1 MNNVKQRKRM
11 NMNNAMVNVM
21 NVESTK
27 VTMEELMEKVAIEKK
42 NATMES
48 LKSRI
53 KEIIADNERPNND
66 NGIEIYLDY
75 RDELSKDDLHKIMT
89 EDNPREYF
97 NQIMDDITMDYID
110 YARDNLEETIL
121 NNLSEEESEF
131 FNAYSEEVW
140 EWILETYY
148 FYIDEAHYNKTV
160 NVNIMLDTG
169 NLNYDCACD
178 NVLNYCGNG
187 EFDKDSSILWLAKQM
202 KKTGLLRKAVKDIN
216 NDTYEEGKDKFIDS
230 CIQELEN
237 LTSHMGT
244 LTFLVN
250 MSLFEYLDLRDAMKA
265 EKKLNDSYYLEQRK
279 GKGSITLSKN
289 TMCGL
294 FNPWSGSGSVLEIE
308 LDTDITVPI
317 KCIWVAEIET
327 GKSEYGYSV
336 DDVYGLVGSA
346 WKGTIK
352 ETRYMTEEEIE
363 TISKETEVA

>member
-1 MNNVKQRKRM
+1 MNNVKQGM
-11 NMNNAMVNVM
+11 ENDMNNAMPIM
-21 NVESTK
+21 NTTESTK

-53 KEIIADNERPNND
+53 KEIIADNEHPNKD

-75 RDELSKDDLHKIMT
+75 RDEFSKDALHKIMT

-97 NQIMDDITMDYID
+97 NQMMDDITMDYID

-121 NNLSEEESEF
+121 NNLSEEESDF
-131 FNAYSEEVW
+131 FNAYASEVW
-140 EWILETYY
+140 EWIMETYY

-202 KKTGLLRKAVKDIN
+202 KKTGLLRKAVKEYN
-216 NDTYEEGKDKFIDS
+216 NNTYKEGDKFIDS

-250 MSLFEYLDLRDAMKA
+250 MSLFEYFDLREAMKA
-265 EKKLNDSYYLEQRK
+265 EKKLNGSYYLEQRK
-279 GKGSITLSKN
+279 GKGTITLSKN

-308 LDTDITVPI
+308 LDNDVTIPI

-346 WKGTIK
+346 WKGTVK
-352 ETRYMTEEEIE
+352 ETKYMTEEEIKA
-363 TISKETEVA
+363 ISKETEVA

>member
-1 MNNVKQRKRM
+1 MNNTKQRM
-11 NMNNAMVNVM
+11 ENDMNNAMPIM
-21 NVESTK
+21 NTTESTK
-27 VTMEELMEKVAIEKK
+27 VTMKELMEKVAIEKH

-48 LKSRI
+48 LKSRL
-53 KEIIADNERPNND
+53 KEIIEDNERPNKD

-75 RDELSKDDLHKIMT
+75 RDEFSKDALHKIMT

-97 NQIMDDITMDYID
+97 NQMMDDITMDYID

-121 NNLSEEESEF
+121 NNLSEEESDF
-131 FNAYSEEVW
+131 FNAYASEVW

-202 KKTGLLRKAVKDIN
+202 KKTGLLRKAVKDVN
-216 NDTYEEGKDKFIDS
+216 NDTYEGKDKFIDS

-250 MSLFEYLDLRDAMKA
+250 MSLFEYFDLREAMKS
-265 EKKLNDSYYLEQRK
+265 EKKLNDTYYLEQRK
-279 GKGSITLSKN
+279 GKGTITLSKN

-308 LDTDITVPI
+308 LDTDVVVPI

-346 WKGTIK
+346 WKGMIK
-352 ETRYMTEEEIE
+352 ETKYMTEEEIKA
-363 TISKETEVA
+363 KETEVA